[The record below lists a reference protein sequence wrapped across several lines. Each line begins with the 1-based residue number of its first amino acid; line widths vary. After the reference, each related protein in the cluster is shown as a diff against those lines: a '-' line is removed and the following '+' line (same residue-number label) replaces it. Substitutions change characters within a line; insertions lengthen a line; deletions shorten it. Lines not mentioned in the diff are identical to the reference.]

1 MSDINPTIRTP
12 SRFKHML
19 LVAYHI
25 AAYSLFAYALTSV
38 ISKLL
43 HNLSVMDWSL
53 PLPPSGM
60 CLIAALIMMW
70 FPLPTAIKKDK
81 ATA

>member
-1 MSDINPTIRTP
+1 MSDINPTIRPAST
-12 SRFKHML
+12 FKRRL
-19 LVAYHI
+19 VVAYHV
-25 AAYSLFAYALTSV
+25 AAYSLFAYALMAV

-43 HNLSVMDWSL
+43 HNLSAMDWSL

-70 FPLPTAIKKDK
+70 FPLPTAIKKEK
-81 ATA
+81 AA